1 MFKKLKDIWN
11 DKGFEIVFGIC
22 LAFIIIFGLYNII
35 TNKKGSWSKNII
47 LEEKKNNYI
56 MNNNDI
62 KQSINPKDNKDSKG
76 ETECRRVLE
85 KFFDRPFSKARPN
98 FLNNV
103 VTGGTHNL
111 ELDCFNEELRI
122 AVEYDGIQHTKYIP
136 FFHKNKEHFLNQK
149 YRDELKNMICK
160 QNRIL
165 LIRVPYT
172 IKIENIEKY
181 LLNELNKYFSK

>member
-56 MNNNDI
+56 KNNNDI

>member
-103 VTGGTHNL
+103 LTGGTHNL
-111 ELDCFNEELRI
+111 
-122 AVEYDGIQHTKYIP
+122 
-136 FFHKNKEHFLNQK
+136 
-149 YRDELKNMICK
+149 
-160 QNRIL
+160 
-165 LIRVPYT
+165 
-172 IKIENIEKY
+172 
-181 LLNELNKYFSK
+181 